1 MKVARNLYIIDF
13 TYLICIIL
21 ARRTGFHGDPGR
33 FFTLKLG
40 LGEETL
46 QANSQ
51 AVTFGLAA
59 TVSEISSMDI
69 RRFKSFV
76 VIVDTGSIT
85 RAADILHIAQP
96 ALSQQLA
103 ALEEHFGTKLL
114 TRSQQ
119 GVVMTDAGAQVYRH
133 AQIILRQMEQA
144 HADVVA
150 AGKQLAGRVSVGLT
164 PFSSAATLSLELLA
178 ETRRRYPGI
187 VLHLT
192 ESVGQTYSQM
202 LMNNRLEIALIHGAG
217 PMKGVRFDPLL
228 REDFYLVCA
237 REFRCRSRRH
247 AGADFGAGIAAF
259 SDAASLQFRAARG
272 RNRLRA
278 KPGKF
283 GRHWRA
289 RGHPHA
295 DPCGEQRSWCDDHAQ
310 GCRRPNCLGG
320 GRSDDL
326 SEHLAEDRRDA
337 LPVRVGVRTT
347 FGAGPGGTGV
357 AARTDGAAEAL
368 MQAPKYA
375 AVQTS
380 SFEPSGWHPPLPCR
394 ASPPQGG
401 RLASGDDPLYKQIS
415 YRFRDVVASTS
426 SMSSRGFR
434 RLHPISPLV
443 GRCPA
448 GQRGV
453 SAPALPYLKSLQN
466 SAIRAQPVAS
476 FSMLVA

>member
-1 MKVARNLYIIDF
+1 MKVARSRYIIDF
-13 TYLICIIL
+13 AYLLCNIQ
-21 ARRTGFHGDPGR
+21 ARRTCFHGDPGR

-51 AVTFGLAA
+51 AVTFGPAA
-59 TVSEISSMDI
+59 TVSEISPMDI

-228 REDFYLVCA
+228 REDFYLVA
-237 REFRCRSRRH
+237 HESFGVEAGDTPVPISALEPLPFLMPPAYNFVRRAVETAFARSRANLAVIGEVEVIRTLTR
-247 AGADFGAGIAAF
+247 AVSSGLGATIMPKAV
-259 SDAASLQFRAARG
+259 
-272 RNRLRA
+272 
-278 KPGKF
+278 
-283 GRHWRA
+283 
-289 RGHPHA
+289 A
-295 DPCGEQRSWCDDHAQ
+295 DRIV
-310 GCRRPNCLGG
+310 
-320 GRSDDL
+320 
-326 SEHLAEDRRDA
+326 SE
-337 LPVRVGVRTT
+337 
-347 FGAGPGGTGV
+347 GAGPMICRSISPKIEETLSLCV
-357 AARTDGAAEAL
+357 SEFAPLSEPAL
-368 MQAPKYA
+368 
-375 AVQTS
+375 AVQELLRELT
-380 SFEPSGWHPPLPCR
+380 E
-394 ASPPQGG
+394 
-401 RLASGDDPLYKQIS
+401 RLK
-415 YRFRDVVASTS
+415 
-426 SMSSRGFR
+426 
-434 RLHPISPLV
+434 H
-443 GRCPA
+443 
-448 GQRGV
+448 
-453 SAPALPYLKSLQN
+453 
-466 SAIRAQPVAS
+466 
-476 FSMLVA
+476 